1 MNNTMNNNK
10 LHILAIAAHPDDI
23 ELGCA
28 GTLIKHAAM
37 GQKVGVVDL
46 TEGELGTRGSVAERY
61 AEAAKA
67 AAIMGLAVRENAKI
81 RDGFF
86 KNDEEHQKRIIY
98 FIRKFQPEIVITNA
112 PEDRHP
118 DHGRGF
124 QLVSDACFLAG
135 LKKIETFN
143 EDGSPQ
149 AAWRPKRVFSL
160 IQDRQ
165 LEPTFIVDI
174 SQEFEAKMESVLAY
188 GTQFY
193 NANSNEPATYIATQ
207 NFTEQIK
214 YRDSLLG
221 KRIGTQYG
229 EGFISVN
236 IPGIASLDQLIYPEL
251 A

>member
-1 MNNTMNNNK
+1 MNPIK

-28 GTLIKHAAM
+28 GTIIKHSSM
-37 GQKVGVVDL
+37 GQKVGVLDL
-46 TEGELGTRGSVAERY
+46 TEGELGTRGSVSERY
-61 AEAAKA
+61 AEASKA
-67 AAIMGLAVRENAKI
+67 AEIMGLTIRENAQI

-86 KNDEEHQKRIIY
+86 KNDEEHQKRIIHY
-98 FIRKFQPEIVITNA
+98 IRKYRPDIVITNA

-118 DHGRGF
+118 DHGRAF
-124 QLVSDACFLAG
+124 QLVSDACFLSG
-135 LKKIETFN
+135 LRKIETLDN
-143 EDGSPQ
+143 EGRLQD
-149 AAWRPKRVFSL
+149 AWRPKRVFSF

-174 SQEFEAKMESVLAY
+174 SKEFEAKMKAILAY
-188 GTQFY
+188 SSQFFQ
-193 NANSNEPATYIATQ
+193 AGSNEPTTYIATQ

-214 YRDSLLG
+214 YRDSITG
-221 KRIGTQYG
+221 KKIGTQYA

-236 IPGIASLDQLIYPEL
+236 TPGIASLDQLIYPDL

>member
-1 MNNTMNNNK
+1 MNKMK
-10 LHILAIAAHPDDI
+10 LHILAIAAHPDDV
-23 ELGCA
+23 ELGCG
-28 GTLIKHAAM
+28 GTLTKHALM
-37 GQKVGVVDL
+37 GQNVGVLDL
-46 TEGELGTRGSVAERY
+46 TEGELGTRGSVADRY

-67 AAIMGLAVRENAKI
+67 ANIMGLAVRENAKI

-86 KNDEEHQKRIIY
+86 KNDEEHQRHIIH
-98 FIRKFQPEIVITNA
+98 FIRKYQPEIVLANA

-124 QLVSDACFLAG
+124 QLVSDACFLSG
-135 LKKIETFN
+135 LRKIETFN

-149 AAWRPKRVFSL
+149 AAWRPKRVFSF

-174 SQEFEAKMESVLAY
+174 STTFNAKMEAIKAY
-188 GTQFY
+188 SSQFY
-193 NANSNEPATYIATQ
+193 QSGSNEPITYIATQ
-207 NFTEQIK
+207 NFTEQIVS
-214 YRDSLLG
+214 RDALMG
-221 KRIGTQYG
+221 KKIGTQFG

-236 IPGIASLDQLIYPEL
+236 IPGVRSLDQLIYPEL